1 MNVLRNILVVEDEAG
16 IRGNLRE
23 MLEAEGYMV
32 REAVDGDDGIRQALA
47 SPPDLVICDVMMPGK
62 DGWAVLSTLRE
73 REETFEVP
81 FLFLTAR
88 ADRESHRRG
97 MELGAEDYLTKPFTR
112 AEVLAAIE
120 ARLRR
125 AEGLGRKLREQL
137 AGLKQTLSRS
147 LPHEILTPLNGILGL
162 SAMLVDEYESMRRGE
177 IHELAQGIVDSGEN
191 LHRLVRRFLLYSEMQ
206 LALSEPGQLARLRQE
221 RVPDA
226 SQEMERIARALL
238 LSTSRATDLV
248 VHGGE
253 GRPGMLPAHFELCLQ
268 EMMLEALRRTKPGQ
282 ALRLSCGPDGV
293 GWSLRLQADG
303 GRIEPVELE
312 RMRAGGGA
320 SDGMGLGLAA
330 LRVAAD
336 LYRGSFHMDS
346 SPSTGIVLELVVQV
360 AHT

>member
-1 MNVLRNILVVEDEAG
+1 MSANRNILVVEDEAG

-23 MLEAEGYMV
+23 MLEAEGYLV

-112 AEVLAAIE
+112 SEVLAAIE

-137 AGLKQTLSRS
+137 ANLKQTLSRS

-177 IHELAQGIVDSGEN
+177 IHELAQGIVDSGES
-191 LHRLVRRFLLYSEMQ
+191 LHRLVRRFMLYSEMQ
-206 LALSEPGQLARLRQE
+206 LALSEPGQTARLRAE

-226 SQEMERIARALL
+226 AFVVEKVARSALQG
-238 LSTSRATDLV
+238 TPRGTDLV
-248 VHGGE
+248 LHGGE
-253 GRPGMLPAHFELCLQ
+253 GVPGMLPAHFELCVLEMLQ
-268 EMMLEALRRTKPGQ
+268 EGLRRTRPGN
-282 ALRLSCGPDGV
+282 ALRLSCGPDRA
-293 GWSLRLQADG
+293 GWALRLHADG
-303 GRIEPVELE
+303 ASIEPVELE
-312 RMRAGGGA
+312 RMRAGGGS

-336 LYRGSFHMDS
+336 LYRGSFSLDS
-346 SPSTGIVLELVVQV
+346 SPSTGIVLDLVVQ
-360 AHT
+360 AAQS